1 MISTDVYY
9 QPSARMH
16 VRVIVLTLSF
26 IHSVTLSAADLKD
39 GCLPGFENGI
49 KVENLTI

>member
-16 VRVIVLTLSF
+16 VSVTVLTLSF
-26 IHSVTLSAADLKD
+26 IHSVTLSAADLEY
-39 GCLPGFENGI
+39 GRLPGFENGI
-49 KVENLTI
+49 KVENSTI